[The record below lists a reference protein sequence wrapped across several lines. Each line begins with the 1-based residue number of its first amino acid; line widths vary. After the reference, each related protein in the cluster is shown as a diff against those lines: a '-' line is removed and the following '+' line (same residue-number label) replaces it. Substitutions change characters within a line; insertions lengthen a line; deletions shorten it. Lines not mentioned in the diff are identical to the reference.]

1 MNKEELNK
9 IQKMLRDSDYH
20 RVMEVRAHREERAE
34 GDDKHDEMIIEGVP
48 IVFEAKTELF
58 RFKRDWS
65 DGKEV
70 IYEEIIHKG
79 AVDENTRSDNC
90 FMKFNHSDDVFPV
103 ARVRNKSLVLESKD
117 DGVHMRARLVDTNT
131 GRELYK
137 LVEEGIL
144 DRMSFAFVIDRG
156 DNGSIIKSI
165 EDDEKVVVTREIN
178 HIAELYDVAAVMV
191 PAYEQTSL
199 HARCKEDVE
208 TYLKQVEADKRAAAE
223 AAERE
228 ARISEIRGDVHKMI
242 DTTETKL

>member
-1 MNKEELNK
+1 MTKEEMAQ

-20 RVMEVRAHREERAE
+20 RVMEVRSHTEKRV
-34 GDDKHDEMIIEGVP
+34 DEDNKEHEDMIIEGVP
-48 IVFEAKTELF
+48 IVYDSKTELF

-70 IYEEIIHKG
+70 IYEEIIHQG
-79 AVDENTRSDNC
+79 AVDDKTRSDNC

-103 ARVRNKSLVLESKD
+103 ARVRNKSLILESKE
-117 DGVHMRARLVDTNT
+117 DGVHMRARIANT
-131 GRELYK
+131 ATGKELYQ

-156 DNGSIIKSI
+156 DNGSVITSV

-191 PAYEQTSL
+191 PAYEATSL

-208 TYLKQVEADKRAAAE
+208 TYLKQVEADERAAAE
-223 AAERE
+223 AA
-228 ARISEIRGDVHKMI
+228 RIEEIRKETHELI
-242 DTTETKL
+242 DSANPKL

>member
-1 MNKEELNK
+1 MTDEELK
-9 IQKMLRDSDYH
+9 RIQKMLRESDYH
-20 RVMEVRAHREERAE
+20 RVMEVRAHREERALE
-34 GDDKHDEMIIEGVP
+34 GEEKREEMIIEGVP
-48 IVFEAKTELF
+48 IVYEEKTELF

-65 DGKEV
+65 DGKTV
-70 IYEEIIHKG
+70 IYEEIIHPG

-90 FMKFNHSDDVFPV
+90 FMKFNHSEDVFPV
-103 ARVRNKSLVLESKD
+103 ARVRNKSLVLESKE
-117 DGVHMRARLVDTNT
+117 DGVHMRARIANT
-131 GRELYK
+131 ATGKELYQ

-156 DNGSIIKSI
+156 DNGSVITSV

-191 PAYEQTSL
+191 PAYEATSL

-223 AAERE
+223 AA
-228 ARISEIRGDVHKMI
+228 RIDEIRK
-242 DTTETKL
+242 ETKDLIETANAKLG